1 MIAYCGI
8 AWITDFTRMCRASE
22 VGSMQQLLSMQH
34 ISKAFFGVHVLKAV
48 NFDLNAGE
56 VHILLGE
63 NGAGK
68 STLIKILSGAYA
80 LDAGQILL
88 EGEALDLHGYTPKE
102 ATDRGVV
109 TIYQNFHLVPHL
121 SVAEN
126 ISLADFT
133 TQHGI
138 INWKRVYEN
147 AREVLRT
154 IKFSIDPKRKVQD
167 LSVSEKQML
176 EIAIALSKHA
186 KILIMDEPTAAIS
199 KQETETL
206 FALIH
211 EIKQQGIG
219 IIYIS
224 HKLEEIKQIGD
235 RITILR
241 DGKNVSTIT
250 VDGADLNR
258 IVALMTGH
266 EVRKTTKSR
275 NFERQEA
282 LLECQQLSVSE
293 VFQDVNFT
301 VHKGE
306 ILGLTGLVGS
316 GKTELAR
323 AVFGIDPVQA
333 GTLRLASFEGRF
345 ASPKEAI
352 QRGIGYLPEDRDDD
366 GLCLNMGVKENISLV
381 FLSKLKTLLFSTA
394 REKQLVSTS
403 MKNLR
408 IKAASLSQYVKYLS
422 GGNKQ
427 KVVFAKWLSAECQFL
442 ILDEPTI
449 GIDVGAREEIYELIH
464 QFVKD
469 SERAVL
475 FISSDIQ
482 EILNIADRI
491 LVMAQGR
498 IVAELHPKETTKQR
512 VMEYCLMA
520 Q

>member
-1 MIAYCGI
+1 M
-8 AWITDFTRMCRASE
+8 SN
-22 VGSMQQLLSMQH
+22 LLSMQNIH
-34 ISKAFFGVHVLKAV
+34 KAFFGVKVLKNV
-48 NFDLNAGE
+48 NFDLSAGE

-68 STLIKILSGAYA
+68 STLIKILSGAYR
-80 LDAGQILL
+80 
-88 EGEALDLHGYTPKE
+88 LDLGDILIEGQKIDPTSYNPKKASEHGI
-102 ATDRGVV
+102 V
-109 TIYQNFHLVPHL
+109 TIYQNFHLIPHL

-126 ISLADFT
+126 ISLSDFAVRR
-133 TQHGI
+133 GVI
-138 INWKRVYEN
+138 AWKEVY
-147 AREVLRT
+147 ARAQEVLAT
-154 IKFSIDPKRKVQD
+154 IRFAMDPKRKVQD
-167 LSVSEKQML
+167 LSVAEKQML

-199 KQETETL
+199 KQEIELL

-211 EIKQQGIG
+211 ELKQQGIG

-241 DGKNVSTIT
+241 DGMNVETLDVEGIE
-250 VDGADLNR
+250 LNQ
-258 IVALMTGH
+258 IVSLMTGH
-266 EVRKTTKSR
+266 EIRRTTRSR
-275 NFERQEA
+275 EMATRDPFFEFRHITIHNV
-282 LLECQQLSVSE
+282 LHDL
-293 VFQDVNFT
+293 NFT

-323 AVFGIDPVQA
+323 AIFGIDPLHA
-333 GTLRLASFEGRF
+333 GEMTLDKSDVRIQ
-345 ASPKEAI
+345 SPKHAI
-352 QRGIGYLPEDRDDD
+352 QMGIGYLPEDRDVD

-381 FLSKLKTLLFSTA
+381 FLAKLRSALFSN
-394 REKQLVSTS
+394 RKEKQLANNSIQH
-403 MKNLR
+403 LR
-408 IKAASLSQYVKYLS
+408 IKAASMSQYVKYLS

-464 QFVKD
+464 QFVRETQK
-469 SERAVL
+469 AIL

-482 EILNIADRI
+482 EILNISDRI
-491 LVMAQGR
+491 LVMAQGKF
-498 IVAELHPKETTKQR
+498 VAELNPKETTKQR
-512 VMEYCLMA
+512 VMEYCLTTH
-520 Q
+520 

>member
-1 MIAYCGI
+1 MP
-8 AWITDFTRMCRASE
+8 T
-22 VGSMQQLLSMQH
+22 LLTMRNIQ
-34 ISKAFFGVHVLKAV
+34 KAFFGVKVLENV
-48 NFDLNAGE
+48 NFELSAGE

-68 STLIKILSGAYA
+68 STLIKILSGAYR
-80 LDAGQILL
+80 LDSGEILI
-88 EGEALDLHGYTPKE
+88 EGRKIDPSSYTPKTASE
-102 ATDRGVV
+102 HGIV

-126 ISLADFT
+126 ISLSDFAN
-133 TQHGI
+133 QRSVI
-138 INWKRVYEN
+138 AWKDVYAK
-147 AREVLRT
+147 AREVLANIR
-154 IKFSIDPKRKVQD
+154 FSIDPKRKVQD

-199 KQETETL
+199 KQEIEIL
-206 FALIH
+206 FTLIH
-211 EIKQQGIG
+211 ELKKQGIG

-241 DGKNVSTIT
+241 DGMHVKTIA
-250 VDGADLNR
+250 VEGIDLNQ
-258 IVALMTGH
+258 IVNFMTGH
-266 EVRKTTKSR
+266 EIRRTTKSR
-275 NFERQEA
+275 EVAAGEPFFEFHN
-282 LLECQQLSVSE
+282 LTVND
-293 VFQDVNFT
+293 VFHDLNFT

-323 AVFGIDPVQA
+323 AIFGIDPLHA
-333 GTLRLASFEGRF
+333 GEIALNNTGVRIE
-345 ASPKEAI
+345 SPEQAI
-352 QRGIGYLPEDRDDD
+352 QLGMGYLPEDRDVD

-381 FLSKLKTLLFSTA
+381 FLAKLKSAFFSNS
-394 REKQLVSTS
+394 REKQLVRTYIH
-403 MKNLR
+403 NLR
-408 IKAASLSQYVKYLS
+408 IKAASMSQYVKYLS

-427 KVVFAKWLSAECQFL
+427 KVVFAKWLSADCQFL

-469 SERAVL
+469 AEKSVL

-482 EILNIADRI
+482 EILNVSDRT
-491 LVMAQGR
+491 LVMAQGK
-498 IVAELHPKETTKQR
+498 IAAELNPKETTKQR
-512 VMEYCLMA
+512 VMEYCLIT
-520 Q
+520 

>member
-1 MIAYCGI
+1 M
-8 AWITDFTRMCRASE
+8 TN
-22 VGSMQQLLSMQH
+22 LLSMQNIH
-34 ISKAFFGVHVLKAV
+34 KAFFGVKVLKNV
-48 NFDLNAGE
+48 SFELSAGE

-68 STLIKILSGAYA
+68 STLIKILSGAYR
-80 LDAGQILL
+80 LDSGEILIEGQKVDPGSYDPKKAS
-88 EGEALDLHGYTPKE
+88 EHGI
-102 ATDRGVV
+102 V

-126 ISLADFT
+126 ISLSDFA
-133 TQHGI
+133 GRRGVI
-138 INWKRVYEN
+138 AWKEVY
-147 AREVLRT
+147 ARAQEVLANIRFT
-154 IKFSIDPKRKVQD
+154 MDPKRKVQD

-199 KQETETL
+199 KQEIELL
-206 FALIH
+206 FTLIH
-211 EIKQQGIG
+211 ELKKQGIG

-241 DGKNVSTIT
+241 DGMHVKTLNVEGIE
-250 VDGADLNR
+250 LNQ
-258 IVALMTGH
+258 IVSLMTGH
-266 EVRKTTKSR
+266 EIRRTMKSR
-275 NFERQEA
+275 EITTRDSFIEFRHLTVNN
-282 LLECQQLSVSE
+282 
-293 VFQDVNFT
+293 VFHDLNFT

-323 AVFGIDPVQA
+323 AIFGIDPLHA
-333 GTLRLASFEGRF
+333 GEIALDKSVVRIE
-345 ASPKEAI
+345 SPKHAI
-352 QRGIGYLPEDRDDD
+352 QLGMGYLPEDRDVD

-381 FLSKLKTLLFSTA
+381 FLAKLRSALFSN
-394 REKQLVSTS
+394 RKEKQLANTS
-403 MKNLR
+403 IQQLR
-408 IKAASLSQYVKYLS
+408 IKAANMSQYVKYLS

-464 QFVKD
+464 QFVK
-469 SERAVL
+469 ETAKAVL

-482 EILNIADRI
+482 EILNISDRI
-491 LVMAQGR
+491 LVMAQGK
-498 IVAELHPKETTKQR
+498 IVAELNPKETTKQR
-512 VMEYCLMA
+512 VMEYCLSEY